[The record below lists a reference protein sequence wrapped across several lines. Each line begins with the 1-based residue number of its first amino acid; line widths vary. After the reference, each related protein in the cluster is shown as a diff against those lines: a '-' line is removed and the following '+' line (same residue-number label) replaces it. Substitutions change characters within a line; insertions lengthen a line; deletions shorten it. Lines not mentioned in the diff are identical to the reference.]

1 MKRSYL
7 CELATY
13 ALALGVAVAPA
24 LAQSGGSGS
33 GSGTGTGTGTGNGTG
48 SGGTAAAATCST
60 APTAINTL
68 MIERTLTLTGNS
80 TGIFTTMTP
89 SIPANILASIASGAL
104 EAREQ
109 MNLNTSSNVLTVTG
123 FTVQPGSPSPTP
135 PSALNTSSVLQN
147 YQVNVD
153 KIAFSCQPVPSVLI
167 TGKVAVNFPKTPYGD
182 ITGSS
187 IAVGIGYKT
196 DNPAK
201 LNNVVVLVAGVAG
214 LYSASASGTLTFGSS
229 SVTPPGSN
237 NGPTVVFTPSAIQAT
252 AQKQLGLDASKSTDP
267 NGLQLTYVWTQTSG
281 PAAAINMANT
291 ATPLITFAGG
301 KGDYVFQVTV
311 TNSKGVWSTAQTT
324 ITYNGI

>member
-1 MKRSYL
+1 L
-7 CELATY
+7 
-13 ALALGVAVAPA
+13 
-24 LAQSGGSGS
+24 
-33 GSGTGTGTGTGNGTG
+33 
-48 SGGTAAAATCST
+48 
-60 APTAINTL
+60 
-68 MIERTLTLTGNS
+68 IERTLTLTGNN
-80 TGIFTTMTP
+80 TGVFTTMTP
-89 SIPANILASIASGAL
+89 SIPANILSAIASGAL

-135 PSALNTSSVLQN
+135 PSAINNASLLQS

-182 ITGSS
+182 ITGSLA
-187 IAVGIGYKT
+187 AVGIGYTT

-214 LYSASASGTLTFGSS
+214 LYSASASGTLTFASS

-237 NGPTVVFTPSAIQAT
+237 TGPTIVFTPAATQAT
-252 AQKQLGLDASKSTDP
+252 AQKQIVLDASKSTDP
-267 NGLQLTYVWTQTSG
+267 NGLQLTYLWTQMSG
-281 PAAAINMANT
+281 PASAINFANT

-301 KGDYVFQVTV
+301 KGDYVFQVAV
-311 TNSKGVWSTAQTT
+311 TNSQGVMSTATTT